1 MGTPA
6 RLLQRERV
14 FNLLMQAHQFSRT
27 NMQRSFRPFHVT
39 RLVALLVACLVW
51 SGCQLSTDA
60 ARAQTAAINGGD
72 AQTAPVNTAF
82 PEPLSVIVVDQYGF
96 VMENVQITWAVRN
109 GGGTLSAIDTRTSAD
124 GIASVVF
131 TAGPTAGIST
141 ITATVAGIGTL
152 NFSETAT

>member
-1 MGTPA
+1 M
-6 RLLQRERV
+6 RLL
-14 FNLLMQAHQFSRT
+14 
-27 NMQRSFRPFHVT
+27 
-39 RLVALLVACLVW
+39 ALLVACLVW

-72 AQTAPVNTAF
+72 AQTGPVNTAF
-82 PEPLSVIVVDQYGF
+82 PEPLSVIVVDQFGF
-96 VMENVQITWAVRN
+96 VMENIQITWAVRT
-109 GGGTLSAIDTRTSAD
+109 GGGTVSATDTRTNAD

-131 TAGPTAGIST
+131 TAGPNIGIST

>member
-1 MGTPA
+1 MRRP
-6 RLLQRERV
+6 
-14 FNLLMQAHQFSRT
+14 S
-27 NMQRSFRPFHVT
+27 RPFYVT
-39 RLVALLVACLVW
+39 RLLVLLAACLVW

-60 ARAQTAAINGGD
+60 PTAQTAAINGGD
-72 AQTAPVNTAF
+72 DQTAPVSTAF

-96 VMENVQITWAVRN
+96 VMQNIQVTWAVRT
-109 GGGTLSAIDTRTSAD
+109 GGGTLSATDTKTSAD

-131 TAGPTAGIST
+131 TAGATPGIST